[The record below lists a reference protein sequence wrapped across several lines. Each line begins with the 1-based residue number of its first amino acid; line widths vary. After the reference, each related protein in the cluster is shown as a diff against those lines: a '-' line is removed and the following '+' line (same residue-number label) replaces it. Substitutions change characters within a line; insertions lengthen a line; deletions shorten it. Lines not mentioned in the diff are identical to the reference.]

1 MFLTGSSH
9 RINQDIMS
17 KVNLDTLI
25 IGGGI
30 AGLWTLDLQVER
42 GLSTGLVESG
52 NLGEGQSISAQG
64 ILHGGTKYA
73 LSGIVPTGAREV
85 SAMPKRWK
93 RSLTGACLPDLRDTR
108 IRTPQCHL
116 WRTDSVRSIVGMV
129 GAKVG
134 LAVTPSVI
142 EPKHRPEI
150 LKSCPGDV
158 ALLPEQV
165 IEMPSVLETL
175 RSTHED
181 RLLHGTVQSISRE
194 TAGGYTVTI
203 MTHQGQPLAV
213 RTNRIVLSAGRGNEA
228 LLKMLEH
235 VPANAQAR
243 PEMQLRPLHMGMVRG
258 TPEALPELNG
268 HCVDGG
274 QTRVT
279 ITSST
284 ARNGDRVWQLG
295 GRLAEEGCKR
305 SEEAQ
310 RLESMNCLASALPDF
325 DAESEA
331 LTWATYRVD
340 RAELK
345 TRRWARPD
353 GAFVNGFD
361 DIITVWPTK
370 MVLAPNAAEK
380 VDALI
385 EQTSSNVGTCAHP
398 FIEQPTPDVASPPW
412 ETARWS

>member
-9 RINQDIMS
+9 RINQHIMS

-30 AGLWTLDLQVER
+30 AGLWTLDRQIER

-52 NLGEGQSISAQG
+52 RLGEGQSISAQG

-85 SAMPKRWK
+85 SAMPKRWE
-93 RSLTGACLPDLRDTR
+93 RSLTGACLPDLTHTR
-108 IRTPQCHL
+108 VRTPQCHL

-142 EPKHRPEI
+142 EPKNRPEI

-175 RSTHED
+175 RRTHED
-181 RLLHGTVQSISRE
+181 RLLHGTVQSISKE
-194 TAGGYTVTI
+194 SKGGYTVTI
-203 MTHQGQPLAV
+203 MAHHGSSVTV
-213 RTNRIVLSAGRGNEA
+213 RTNRIVLAAGRGNES
-228 LLKMLEH
+228 LLRLLEH
-235 VPANAQAR
+235 LPASARAR

-258 TPEALPELNG
+258 APEALPELNG

-310 RLESMNCLASALPDF
+310 RLESMSCLASALPDF
-325 DAESEA
+325 NAHSEA

-361 DIITVWPTK
+361 DVITVWPTK

-385 EQTSSNVGTCAHP
+385 EQTSSDDGTCSTP
-398 FIEQPTPDVASPPW
+398 FIEQPTPVVASPPW

>member
-52 NLGEGQSISAQG
+52 SLGEGQSISAQG

-85 SAMPKRWK
+85 SAMPKRWE
-93 RSLTGACLPDLRDTR
+93 RSLTGACLPDLSDTR
-108 IRTPQCHL
+108 IRSPHCHL

-142 EPKHRPEI
+142 EPQNRPEI

-165 IEMPSVLETL
+165 IEMPSVLETM
-175 RSTHED
+175 RRTHED
-181 RLLHGTVQSISRE
+181 RLLHGTVQSISKE
-194 TAGGYTVTI
+194 PGGGYTVTI
-203 MTHQGQPLAV
+203 MTPQGSSVIV
-213 RTNRIVLSAGRGNEA
+213 RTNRVVLAAGRGNESLMK
-228 LLKMLEH
+228 LLEDL
-235 VPANAQAR
+235 PASAQAR

-258 TPEALPELNG
+258 APEALPELNG

-295 GRLAEEGCKR
+295 GRLAEDGCKR

-310 RLESMNCLASALPDF
+310 RLESMSCLASALPDF
-325 DAESEA
+325 NAESKA

-385 EQTSSNVGTCAHP
+385 EQTSSNDGACAAP
-398 FIEQPTPDVASPPW
+398 FNEQPTPVVASPPW